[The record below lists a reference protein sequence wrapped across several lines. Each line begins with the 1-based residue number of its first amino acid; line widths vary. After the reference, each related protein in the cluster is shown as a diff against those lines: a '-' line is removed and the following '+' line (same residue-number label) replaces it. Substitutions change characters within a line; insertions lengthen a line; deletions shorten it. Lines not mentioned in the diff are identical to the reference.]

1 MGLALPSQTVLLD
14 ILNIG
19 SPYKFS
25 FEDST
30 LWLNQPLFYGEVM
43 LIQKAVMVHINLMM
57 GITSTLEIQAEG
69 CCEFP
74 ETGS

>member
-30 LWLNQPLFYGEVM
+30 LWLNQQLFYGEVM
-43 LIQKAVMVHINLMM
+43 LIQKAVMVHINLMV
-57 GITSTLEIQAEG
+57 GITSTLERQAEG
-69 CCEFP
+69 CCEFL
-74 ETGS
+74 ETVS